1 MIFISAALVHKTLT
15 HVTNLK
21 HLGQNRYST
30 EVNIIEL
37 WFLQHRQY
45 IIHCMHW
52 HSKMCRIG
60 TSILFIVNWCVCGE
74 IYLPSTMEK
83 EENSSSLWYLR
94 KLQISIQQT
103 VGMSLWCCR
112 WALFHSFWWV
122 CASLLKD
129 KIIFRIFPS
138 PFDSHFSQKLL
149 GASKGQSRAWVPPLA

>member
-45 IIHCMHW
+45 IIYCMHW
-52 HSKMCRIG
+52 HSKMCHIG

-83 EENSSSLWYLR
+83 EENSSSL
-94 KLQISIQQT
+94 
-103 VGMSLWCCR
+103 
-112 WALFHSFWWV
+112 
-122 CASLLKD
+122 
-129 KIIFRIFPS
+129 
-138 PFDSHFSQKLL
+138 
-149 GASKGQSRAWVPPLA
+149 